1 MPHGKHPGTK
11 SIAMPSVLA
20 TPERIEHIE
29 TPHLPA
35 ERPQARHAPPGCL
48 QTLAHWVVRHMIH
61 PPHARQAPSSWVRR
75 PFETPMDRL
84 VREYPLISLYAL
96 ALI

>member
-1 MPHGKHPGTK
+1 
-11 SIAMPSVLA
+11 MPSVLA

-48 QTLAHWVVRHMIH
+48 RTLAHWLVRHMTRS
-61 PPHARQAPSSWVRR
+61 PRARQAPSAGVRR
-75 PFETPMDRL
+75 PFETPMDRFA
-84 VREYPLISLYAL
+84 REYPSVSLYAL

>member
-1 MPHGKHPGTK
+1 
-11 SIAMPSVLA
+11 MPSVLA

-35 ERPQARHAPPGCL
+35 ERPQARHAHLRGL
-48 QTLAHWVVRHMIH
+48 WTLAHWVARHMIH
-61 PPHARQAPSSWVRR
+61 SPRARQAPLSGVRR

-84 VREYPLISLYAL
+84 AREYPSVSLYAL